1 MVERDSHVMTLEH
14 RPLVGKRERLVDL
27 LDRAGVLRGVM
38 QLRRLSPLPILGAVT
53 FHHIHDTARDDAY
66 PYDPDV
72 ADASPRQFRRHLE
85 TLTRNG
91 TPIGMAELLRGLD
104 GGPLPRNPVMVT
116 FDDGYRSCHDVA
128 LPILREMGI
137 PATFFIATAFVAE
150 RRLYWWERIAVALHS
165 AGRRRAKLSYPFP
178 LEIDAADRRTR
189 RTLNDLVKDIHALDL
204 ARFLDELCRALEV
217 EWSPAIEAAH
227 ASRLIM
233 TWDQVRTLA
242 RAGMSVESHTRHHRV
257 LETLDDNDLREDLAG
272 ARGDLERELGLPVTA
287 ISYPVGRPVHDPRI
301 RAAVTAAGYRIGFAN
316 CGGVNLLWPQ
326 WPAALRGTFTFDPLG
341 VRRASTGSSMSEA
354 MFLTQLAIP
363 PLGY

>member
-1 MVERDSHVMTLEH
+1 MTLEH